1 MMRTKRHVKR
11 GPVADTLAGLVDNVM
26 AVGLALG
33 LLLGCTFVAISA
45 PLWIRTLL
53 TPDHPS
59 ARSLPSYP
67 NAEQVMRRYLT
78 TEEARQMGDKVVIGE
93 VLTFQTMDAPSA
105 VLAHYR
111 NVLQKEGWITVQTK
125 EDLFRLPI
133 GPDGPTDY
141 GPVEIA
147 VTAESVSSGITNA
160 KVMLA
165 VSNGLCC

>member
-78 TEEARQMGDKVVIGE
+78 TEEARQMGDSVVSGE
-93 VLTFQTMDAPSA
+93 ALIFRTRDAPE
-105 VLAHYR
+105 VVFTFYR
-111 NVLQKEGWITVQTK
+111 NILHREGWVSVSNK
-125 EDLFRLPI
+125 ENSYRLPI
-133 GPDGPTDY
+133 GTYGGTDVGPI
-141 GPVEIA
+141 EIA
-147 VTAESVSSGITNA
+147 VTAENVSSGITNA
-160 KVMLA
+160 KVILA